1 MISKLTEL
9 LSNSKDKSYKNLIEK
24 SAKEQVVQVDYI
36 FKEKKRQDRW
46 WNEAL
51 ERNKKVNNIEVG
63 NE

>member
-1 MISKLTEL
+1 MMKKLTEL
-9 LSNSKDKSYKNLIEK
+9 LNSSKDKSYANLVEK
-24 SAKEQVVQVDYI
+24 AKQDNVVKVDYI
-36 FKEKKRQDRW
+36 FEEKKRQDRW